1 MTKQKSNLQ
10 KNSKMSWLVKQRA
23 LKWNSLRVHEVVDQ
37 SLALSKIK
45 LLQIILRNPLLTHGH
60 MRYARMMVIT
70 IQELT
75 NRWIGSF
82 TTGIKTSR
90 LKHITMQ
97 SRLIPICGLTAT
109 KCQSKLLV
117 ICSYK
122 GMASNMKCTACQML
136 MQAAKSLVLINNR
149 PD

>member
-23 LKWNSLRVHEVVDQ
+23 LKWNSLRVHEVIDQ

-82 TTGIKTSR
+82 TTGIKMSR
-90 LKHITMQ
+90 LNNFTMK
-97 SRLIPICGLTAT
+97 SELIRICGKTAT
-109 KCQSKLLV
+109 KWRNKLWV
-117 ICSYK
+117 ICLNK
-122 GMASNMKCTACQML
+122 RMGSNTRFLVSQIL
-136 MQAAKSLVLINNR
+136 MQRAIPYRLVKK
-149 PD
+149 